1 MGQAAANGSGFGRR
15 GRPVRGDGAID
26 THIGTFAVLPV
37 QINQLAFQFG
47 LFFLHFLDDDLA
59 KHFVQL
65 PQIVCRHRPKH
76 GAIYRITPIDIH
88 PVSPH
93 V

>member
-1 MGQAAANGSGFGRR
+1 M
-15 GRPVRGDGAID
+15 
-26 THIGTFAVLPV
+26 IGIHVSVFTVLPV

-65 PQIVCRHRPKH
+65 PEVVSRHRPKH
-76 GAIYRITPIDIH
+76 RAIYRITPIDIH